1 MENTEPTPT
10 PTPNETSNTPAVEE
24 GKTMAIISYL
34 WIIGLIIAFVMN
46 NEKKNEFASY
56 HIKQSLGLS
65 LTWLVLSFINVI
77 PILGWLVFIVASFVL
92 LYMWIMGFMNAV
104 NLKEKPVPL
113 LGEKYLEWFKNI

>member
-1 MENTEPTPT
+1 MENAEPKT
-10 PTPNETSNTPAVEE
+10 NQESSASVKEE
-24 GKTMAIISYL
+24 GKTIAIISYL
-34 WIIGLIIAFVMN
+34 WILGLIIAFVMN
-46 NEKKNEFASY
+46 NEKKNEYAAY

-65 LTWLVLSFINVI
+65 LTWLVLSFINAI

-92 LYMWIMGFMNAV
+92 LYMWIMGFVNAM